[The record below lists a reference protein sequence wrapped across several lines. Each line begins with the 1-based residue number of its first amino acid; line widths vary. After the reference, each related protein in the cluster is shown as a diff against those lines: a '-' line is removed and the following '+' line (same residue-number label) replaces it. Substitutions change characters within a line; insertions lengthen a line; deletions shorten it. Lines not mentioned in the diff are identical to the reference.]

1 MLLQQQD
8 ALESPIYKRA
18 ECVDKIACEYKHYA
32 LINWLQ
38 TKLKIK
44 KKQRTTTTKYEKW
57 WKIKM
62 LAGNFFRN
70 AHWSAV
76 ILIEKHWQQHRQ
88 QQ

>member
-44 KKQRTTTTKYEKW
+44 KKKNKE
-57 WKIKM
+57 
-62 LAGNFFRN
+62 
-70 AHWSAV
+70 
-76 ILIEKHWQQHRQ
+76 Q
-88 QQ
+88 QQQNTKNGEKLKCSPATSFVMLTGVLWF